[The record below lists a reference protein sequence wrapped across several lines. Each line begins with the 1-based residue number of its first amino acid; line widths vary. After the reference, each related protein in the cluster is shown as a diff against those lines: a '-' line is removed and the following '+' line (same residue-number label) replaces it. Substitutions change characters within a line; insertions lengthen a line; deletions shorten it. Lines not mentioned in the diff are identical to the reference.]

1 MQVELISTTNKN
13 FDYLVGNTGDL
24 EIRLK
29 ALFGY
34 DEGTLVTSK
43 IKKVVY
49 EKLKDGTEITVHTK
63 NSLYV
68 FEA

>member
-1 MQVELISTTNKN
+1 MQVELIRTTNKN
-13 FDYLVGNTGDL
+13 FDYLVGNTGELD
-24 EIRLK
+24 IRLK
-29 ALFGY
+29 AFFGY

-43 IKKVVY
+43 IKKIVY